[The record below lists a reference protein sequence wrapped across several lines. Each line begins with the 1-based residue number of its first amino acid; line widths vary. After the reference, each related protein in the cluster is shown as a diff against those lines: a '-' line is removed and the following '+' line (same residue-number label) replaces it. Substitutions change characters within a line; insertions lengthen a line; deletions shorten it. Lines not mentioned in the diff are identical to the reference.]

1 MAQLLHPK
9 KEEEKFD
16 EILKQIV
23 LEGKDPDAQL
33 AYKIGMDY
41 HAGKKVNGTQL
52 KLSSKYHLN

>member
-1 MAQLLHPK
+1 MAQILHPR

-23 LEGKDPDAQL
+23 LEGKDPEAQL
-33 AYKIGMDY
+33 AYKIAFNY
-41 HAGKKVNGTQL
+41 HCGKKVNGMQL